1 MSAVAG
7 TAHQAFV
14 IASTVIWGF
23 YRSFYFDRAAKVSCT
38 PRSIAGANVDCASDK
53 LHDRKCWHHQPS

>member
-7 TAHQAFV
+7 TAHQAFM

-23 YRSFYFDRAAKVSCT
+23 YRSFYFDRAAKVSCH
-38 PRSIAGANVDCASDK
+38 ASQYSRCQCR
-53 LHDRKCWHHQPS
+53 LRVRQAA